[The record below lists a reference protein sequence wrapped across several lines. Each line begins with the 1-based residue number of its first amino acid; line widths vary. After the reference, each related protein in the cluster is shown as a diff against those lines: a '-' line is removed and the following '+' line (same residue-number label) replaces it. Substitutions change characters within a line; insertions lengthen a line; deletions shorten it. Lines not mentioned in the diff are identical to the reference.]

1 MKNLFLLALTVL
13 ISHAAVTAQT
23 NETLTTFILVRHAEK
38 ATSQNAMTKDSD
50 PKLSEEGLK
59 RADRLAELFS
69 MTSIGAIY
77 STPYE
82 RTRGT
87 IAPLAKAK
95 SLEVQSYEPGKNE
108 AIDKIW
114 NENKGKTVVIC
125 GHSNTIPKIANYLA
139 GTSEFKDFSDSDYG
153 NIIIVTI
160 LQKGKAS
167 VTWMRY

>member
-1 MKNLFLLALTVL
+1 MKKLFLLALTVL

-23 NETLTTFILVRHAEK
+23 NEALTTFILVRHAEK
-38 ATSQNAMTKDSD
+38 ASQNAMTKDSD

-59 RADRLAELFS
+59 RADHLAELFS
-69 MTSIGAIY
+69 MTSISAVY

-82 RTRGT
+82 RTRST
-87 IAPLAKAK
+87 VAPLAKAK

-114 NENKGKTVVIC
+114 NENLGKTVVIC
-125 GHSNTIPKIANYLA
+125 GHSNTIPKIANYLS
-139 GTSEFKDFSDSDYG
+139 GTNDFKDFSDSDYG